1 MLRCFVVW
9 SKFTSSIGLN
19 LGFLSIPTNDL
30 NMLLQNE
37 NNVESRAKGNA
48 INQSILSNMLRAAGT
63 GALSANA
70 QQQAKYFFDFQFP
83 NSVSSL

>member
-1 MLRCFVVW
+1 MLRCFVLW

-30 NMLLQNE
+30 NIQTNE
-37 NNVESRAKGNA
+37 NNADLRAKGNA
-48 INQSILSNMLRAAGT
+48 INQSILGNMLRAAGT

-83 NSVSSL
+83 NSVSYF